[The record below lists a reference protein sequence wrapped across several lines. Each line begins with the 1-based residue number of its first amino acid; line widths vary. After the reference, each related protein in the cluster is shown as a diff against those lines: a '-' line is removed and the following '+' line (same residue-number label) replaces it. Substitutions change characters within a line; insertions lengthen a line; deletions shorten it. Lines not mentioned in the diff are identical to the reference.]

1 MFRAGAMVC
10 ATALFLGT
18 LSGCVLDST
27 SLNVFAVSN
36 DKEQVISGSLESVSS
51 STADQ
56 LQSMGVSYVDR
67 KQEGDTIRLK
77 SCTKDGKRFSLVF
90 SSVKGPHGDQTRVR
104 IEWIDEA
111 DVSFWLGL
119 VELVATAKPENASK

>member
-1 MFRAGAMVC
+1 MSRAGAMVC
-10 ATALFLGT
+10 VAALFLST

-36 DKEQVISGSLESVSS
+36 DNEKVISGSLESVTT
-51 STADQ
+51 STTDH
-56 LQSMGVSYVDR
+56 LRSMGVFVER
-67 KQEGDTIRLK
+67 KQEGETIRLS
-77 SCTKDGKRFSLVF
+77 SCTKNGKRFTLVLI
-90 SSVKGPHGDQTRVR
+90 SVKGSHGDQTRVR

-119 VELVATAKPENASK
+119 VELVATAPPEHDSK